1 MWEHADMEK
10 GGKLTLPERAH
21 VLSLFNDS
29 PRAVG
34 SASPARLHFR
44 RQYRHPGAPAL
55 EIEVFDKG
63 EEIIGWQKKADKQQA
78 ANKRVATN
86 QRKPL
91 NLSVGLKVLVED
103 KQGNNTLPGEIVGVR
118 SQRSCWVRMTDSDRI
133 FLRNR
138 RFLVKDPTF
147 NTSHVNMLKVKVA
160 KEGEGGQSS
169 VEFSTGSPLRP
180 VLRSSG
186 AKVPRGGRA
195 VTFADTVE
203 AEGGARQ
210 YQLAAAVTQ
219 ESSGAGGAVQLGART
234 FADIVK
240 GTTCGPTTA
249 AAPQQGNGGG
259 GRFELVPRV
268 TFAGVDSS
276 SGGPACQPGG
286 RATGSLLLLP
296 GGGAGSEQLAAD
308 AGRQEEGEV
317 VALRAEVAALRD
329 KLRRV
334 ESVLGRL

>member
-1 MWEHADMEK
+1 M
-10 GGKLTLPERAH
+10 
-21 VLSLFNDS
+21 
-29 PRAVG
+29 
-34 SASPARLHFR
+34 
-44 RQYRHPGAPAL
+44 
-55 EIEVFDKG
+55 
-63 EEIIGWQKKADKQQA
+63 
-78 ANKRVATN
+78 
-86 QRKPL
+86 
-91 NLSVGLKVLVED
+91 
-103 KQGNNTLPGEIVGVR
+103 
-118 SQRSCWVRMTDSDRI
+118 
-133 FLRNR
+133 
-138 RFLVKDPTF
+138 
-147 NTSHVNMLKVKVA
+147 
-160 KEGEGGQSS
+160 
-169 VEFSTGSPLRP
+169 EFSTGSPLRP